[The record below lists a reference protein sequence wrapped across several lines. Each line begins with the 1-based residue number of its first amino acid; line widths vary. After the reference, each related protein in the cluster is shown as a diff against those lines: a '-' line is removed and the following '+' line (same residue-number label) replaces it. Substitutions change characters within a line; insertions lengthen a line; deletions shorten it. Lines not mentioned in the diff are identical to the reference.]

1 MEKLWKEKEL
11 YLAKFVDEVEL
22 EKFAK
27 EDFTW
32 LQLKE

>member
-11 YLAKFVDEVEL
+11 YAAKYIDDVDL

-27 EDFTW
+27 KDFSW
-32 LQLKE
+32 L